1 MQMDRMAEIDSRD
14 WISAP
19 AVTLLAQLRR
29 REVPASLVG
38 AALDGGVGQLRA
50 LLDGSEPIDLM
61 TAEVLGSLLGGGCE
75 FWLRRQANY
84 DAQLDQAVRRLTND
98 EVNELLRRAPVPNRS
113 NSKKISDRT
122 NELRRRLAFYGVGS
136 AVEWE
141 RRYGGKH
148 GNVVFRTSGTFP
160 SREGPTSLWL
170 RRGEIA
176 AAMIETSAWDRSGV
190 LASIPAVRKLTKFR
204 QLDRC
209 LPALRSLLAQVGIA
223 LVIQRSGD
231 GCRASGAARF
241 VEPGKAMLLLSLRYR
256 SDDHLWFTVFHELG
270 HLVLHSGAAFV
281 DEDDTPGDQREVEAD
296 KFAAEAIIPPDREDE
311 FRSLSLQHRQVTRFA
326 VSLGVAPGLIVGQ
339 LQHRGLLARDKLN
352 FLKRRFEIAEVD
364 RIAATL

>member
-1 MQMDRMAEIDSRD
+1 MAETDSRN
-14 WISAP
+14 WISGP
-19 AVTLLAQLRR
+19 AVSLLAQLRR

-50 LLDGSEPIDLM
+50 LLDGSEPIDVV
-61 TAEVLGSLLGGGCE
+61 TAEVLGSLLGGGGE
-75 FWLRRQANY
+75 FWLRRQSEY
-84 DAQLDQAVRRLTND
+84 DAQLDQAVQRLSSEEGD
-98 EVNELLRRAPVPNRS
+98 ELLRRAPVPGRS
-113 NSKKISDRT
+113 SRRGHGDRVA
-122 NELRRRLAFYGVGS
+122 ELRRRLTFYGVGS
-136 AVEWE
+136 PAEWE

-148 GNVVFRTSGTFP
+148 GSVVFRTSETFA

-176 AAMIETSAWDRSGV
+176 AGMVETSAWDRAAV

-209 LPALRSLLAQVGIA
+209 LPALRSLLATVGIA
-223 LVIQRSGD
+223 LVVERSID

-270 HLVLHSGAAFV
+270 HLVLHSGDAFV
-281 DEDDTPGDQREVEAD
+281 DEDDTPGDEREVEAD
-296 KFAAEAIIPPDREDE
+296 KFAAEAIIPPHREDE
-311 FRSLSLQHRQVTRFA
+311 LRSLSLRHREVTRFA

-339 LQHRGLLARDKLN
+339 LQHRGLLARET
-352 FLKRRFEIAEVD
+352 R
-364 RIAATL
+364 